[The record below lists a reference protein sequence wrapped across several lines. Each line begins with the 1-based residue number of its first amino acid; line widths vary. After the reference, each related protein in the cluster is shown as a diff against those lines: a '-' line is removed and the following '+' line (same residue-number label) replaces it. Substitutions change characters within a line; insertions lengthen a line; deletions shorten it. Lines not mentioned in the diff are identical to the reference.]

1 MKLIDRTQVAAVV
14 LAILAIVAFV
24 GVPRPYSVYLFW
36 TMLAAALVLWLG
48 SIWLRVQRGRAM
60 AEAKAEAITTVG
72 LTIHF
77 FLVGWLVG
85 FLLESYAAAWLVG
98 FLLESYAA
106 AWLFGF
112 MAAIAGFILAL
123 APLRK
128 PTPRPPDSLP
138 TDE

>member
-36 TMLAAALVLWLG
+36 TMLAAALALWLG

-72 LTIHF
+72 LTILF
-77 FLVGWLVG
+77 FLVG
-85 FLLESYAAAWLVG
+85 WLVG